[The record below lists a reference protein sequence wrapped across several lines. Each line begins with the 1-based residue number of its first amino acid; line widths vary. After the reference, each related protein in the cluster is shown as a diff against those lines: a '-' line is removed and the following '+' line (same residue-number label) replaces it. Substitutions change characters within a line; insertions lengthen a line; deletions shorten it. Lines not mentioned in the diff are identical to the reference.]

1 MGIIIDVIL
10 VLFILGSVYLGYKK
24 GLVSVAV
31 SLIAFIAAIVITLL
45 LYRPI
50 GNLIIEKTNW
60 DENLQKT
67 IQEKIN
73 GVNKEENKDK
83 ENFDIANELV
93 DSAKK
98 EIVPETSKNIAI
110 NIIYGGTM
118 IGLFIVSRLLLMLVN
133 LLSEAITSLPIIKQ
147 FNETGGI
154 LYGLIRGLII
164 AYGLLLLLNLLISL
178 DPNGG
183 LNDIVQSSILTKML
197 INYNL
202 LTLFFNK

>member
-1 MGIIIDVIL
+1 MGIIIDGVLIL
-10 VLFILGSVYLGYKK
+10 FVLGSVYLGYKK

-31 SLIAFIAAIVITLL
+31 SLIAFVAAIVITLV

-50 GNLIIEKTNW
+50 GNLIIEKTDW

-73 GVNKEENKDK
+73 GENKEQTEDK
-83 ENFDIANELV
+83 ENVDIANELI

-110 NIIYGGTM
+110 NIIYGGAM
-118 IGLFIVSRLLLMLVN
+118 IGLFIVSRLLLMLIN
-133 LLSEAITSLPIIKQ
+133 LVSEAITSLPIIKQ
-147 FNETGGI
+147 FNEAGGI
-154 LYGLIRGLII
+154 LYGLLRGLII
-164 AYGLLLLLNLLISL
+164 AYGLLLLINLFISL

-197 INYNL
+197 INYNV